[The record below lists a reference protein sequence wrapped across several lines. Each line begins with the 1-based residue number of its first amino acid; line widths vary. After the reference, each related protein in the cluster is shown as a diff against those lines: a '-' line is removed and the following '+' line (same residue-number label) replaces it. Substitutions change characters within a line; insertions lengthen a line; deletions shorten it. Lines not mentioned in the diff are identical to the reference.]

1 MSPTTITVEHHGT
14 ALPARRLGHDA
25 LRAARRRHLLGRQ
38 VRQQADLRRLR
49 THARAARSAG
59 AGSLASAVARG
70 LASAATDSQT
80 MNRTLDE
87 MAKAVVEPDWPDLDQ
102 AGYEALPTGP
112 PDGGGYFR
120 GQD

>member
-1 MSPTTITVEHHGT
+1 
-14 ALPARRLGHDA
+14 
-25 LRAARRRHLLGRQ
+25 
-38 VRQQADLRRLR
+38 
-49 THARAARSAG
+49 
-59 AGSLASAVARG
+59 
-70 LASAATDSQT
+70 

-120 GQD
+120 GQDSAGHLVLAYWEPGLIDVLHCRLWGVATERRN